1 MLSTVIWG
9 NVSINVM
16 LTLLSSS
23 VLAGLSAFFF
33 SAFAITLL
41 GEILRCRPKCG
52 WNYNWHNLRETNYS
66 ILCGEFK
73 WLIDGRCGKAF
84 PAIDFAH
91 VDLTGSK
98 QRPEQHG
105 SRVRRR
111 QHGLRLDPALELL
124 V

>member
-1 MLSTVIWG
+1 MVQVTSKHRDTRASNDQIGHAGPAVLNG
-9 NVSINVM
+9 CYRIN
-16 LTLLSSS
+16 
-23 VLAGLSAFFF
+23 G
-33 SAFAITLL
+33 
-41 GEILRCRPKCG
+41 GCRPRCG

-73 WLIDGRCGKAF
+73 WLIDGRCGKTL
-84 PAIDFAH
+84 PAIDLAH
-91 VDLTGSK
+91 VDLAGSK